1 MDDNPIT
8 ILLADDHTVVR
19 QGMVKL
25 LEGEKNLKVIGEAR
39 DGREAVSKAEQL
51 RPNVVLMDISMPL
64 LNGIEATR
72 QIKKISPQTKVVI
85 LSMHSHDRF
94 IGELLTLGASGYLV
108 KDSTGA
114 DIIMAINSAMK
125 GDTYLSPS
133 ISRMVIENYVSQKKV
148 KSSREELYSK
158 LSNRE
163 REVFQMIAEGRS
175 TKEISQILFVSI
187 STVKTHRSHIME
199 KLQMEGITLVM
210 VEHRLRELFHLT
222 NRVIVLNFGC
232 KIAEGTSEEVMEH
245 KEVRE
250 AYFGSEGVYGYA

>member
-1 MDDNPIT
+1 MGDHLIT

-19 QGMVKL
+19 QGMIKL
-25 LEGEKNLKVIGEAR
+25 LEGEENLKVIGEAK
-39 DGREAVSKAEQL
+39 DGREAVTKVEQL
-51 RPNVVLMDISMPL
+51 KPNVVLMDISMPL

-72 QIKKISPQTKVVI
+72 QIKRISPQTKVII

-114 DIIMAINSAMK
+114 DIIKAINAAMK

-133 ISRMVIENYVSQKKV
+133 ISRMVIENYVSLKKV

-187 STVKTHRSHIME
+187 STVKTHRSHIMD
-199 KLQMEGITLVM
+199 KLQLGNLSQLIQFAIELGIVEVVRTEMEGAL
-210 VEHRLRELFHLT
+210 E
-222 NRVIVLNFGC
+222 
-232 KIAEGTSEEVMEH
+232 
-245 KEVRE
+245 
-250 AYFGSEGVYGYA
+250 Y